1 MTRIV
6 VVGGDAAGASAA
18 SVAKRRRPDWDV
30 VLLERG
36 EITSYA
42 ACGLPYWLG
51 GQIPDSDDLIARSPE
66 RHRANGLDVRTGT
79 EAVAIDPAA
88 GTVRVRAA
96 GDEQDLGYDHLVLA
110 TGATPVMP
118 PIPGAEA
125 PNVGVVHT
133 IPGSARIL
141 REIEADA
148 RRAVVVGAGF
158 IGIEMAEA
166 FADRGLAVTVIDIAK
181 APMTVLDPDMSAE
194 VATMM
199 AAGGMACAF
208 DQPVREIELDAGGRA
223 VAVRTDAGSY
233 PCDVVVLALGMRPA
247 SALARAAG
255 LPLGTAGG
263 ILVDRRQRVR
273 GQENIWAAG
282 DCSLTYHRLLRADVP
297 LPLGTHA
304 NKQGRVAGTAITG
317 GSLTFPGVIGT
328 AITKVGDCHIAR
340 TGLTEAEA
348 ERAGFAVSSGR
359 ATTRVIAGYMPDP
372 GTMTTKVIAEQG
384 TGRLLGGQIVGDQ
397 PGAAKRID
405 TLATA
410 IWNGMTAE
418 ELASMDLSYAPPF
431 SPVWDPV
438 QTAARLVR

>member
-1 MTRIV
+1 MTKIV
-6 VVGGDAAGASAA
+6 VVGGDAAGATAA
-18 SVAKRRRPDWDV
+18 SVAKRRQPEWDV
-30 VLLERG
+30 VVLERG

-42 ACGLPYWLG
+42 ACGLPYWLA
-51 GQIPDSDDLIARSPE
+51 GQIPQRESLIARTPE
-66 RHRANGLDVRTGT
+66 RHRANGLDVRTGAT
-79 EAVAIDPAA
+79 AVGIDVAA
-88 GTVRVRAA
+88 GTVRVRS
-96 GDEQDLGYDHLVLA
+96 GDHEYDEGYDHLVLA
-110 TGATPVMP
+110 TGANPIVP
-118 PIPGAEA
+118 PIPGADA

-133 IPGSARIL
+133 VPGSQRIL
-141 REIEADA
+141 DEIEAGA
-148 RRAVVVGAGF
+148 RRAVVVGGGF

-166 FADRGLAVTVIDIAK
+166 FTDRGIAVTVLDLAP

-199 AAGGMACAF
+199 AANGIDCAF
-208 DQPVREIELDAGGRA
+208 GQPAREIELDSRGRA
-223 VAVRTDAGSY
+223 VAVRTDADRY
-233 PCDVVVLALGMRPA
+233 PCDLVVLAVGMRPA
-247 SALARAAG
+247 SDLAAGAG
-255 LPLGTAGG
+255 LPLGRAGG

-273 GQENIWAAG
+273 GQANIWAAG
-282 DCSLTYHRLLRADVP
+282 DCSLTYHRLLREDVP
-297 LPLGTHA
+297 VPLGTHA

-328 AITKVGDCHIAR
+328 AITKVGTCHIGR

-348 ERAGFAVSSGR
+348 AAAGFATSTGR
-359 ATTRVIAGYMPDP
+359 ATTNVIAHYMPDH
-372 GTMTTKVIAEQG
+372 GTMTTKVVAESG

-410 IWNGMTAE
+410 IWNCMTAE
-418 ELASMDLSYAPPF
+418 ELVGMDLSYAPPF